1 MPHLLFPKST
11 AQDGRAGDRCQCAP
25 RPPPGQERVSGGNEG
40 KNNCDCT
47 NAARSVSITGLTST
61 RHSISPVATLTRR
74 VISKADAKDESVV
87 AYAKHPQFGIG
98 KVASAYNARFR
109 SRNATKQMQASVWL
123 QVDHHASRHVFT
135 RPSLGEEPFKHPRRD
150 VRGMRPRVNE
160 KTTARQCK
168 TMTKL
173 TYEIE

>member
-40 KNNCDCT
+40 KT
-47 NAARSVSITGLTST
+47 TATAPMQRAVLGITGMTST

-87 AYAKHPQFGIG
+87 AYAKHPQFGIR

-109 SRNATKQMQASVWL
+109 SRNTTKQMQASVG
-123 QVDHHASRHVFT
+123 SRSTITH
-135 RPSLGEEPFKHPRRD
+135 LGTCLPAPVSEKNLSSTQD
-150 VRGMRPRVNE
+150 GMFV
-160 KTTARQCK
+160 A
-168 TMTKL
+168 
-173 TYEIE
+173 